1 MKLLS
6 FLFDFFRKLTNNSSN
21 SSLRGSPQ
29 TTSCPENGSHSEGNF
44 LSEVNM
50 NSKYFTWKE
59 MTYLPQWKRQATE
72 EELTPETKENLKTL
86 MEKMDLVR
94 EYFNSPIIVHVAF
107 RTPEYNKLV
116 KGAKNSTHL
125 YGMACDF
132 HIKGI
137 TCDAARARIIKD
149 NKLEEWGMR
158 MEKLPG
164 SNWVHL
170 DYRAPGPSGRYF
182 PV

>member
-1 MKLLS
+1 MNLLTI
-6 FLFDFFRKLTNNSSN
+6 LLEFFRKLTNNSSN
-21 SSLRGSPQ
+21 SSLRYSPQ
-29 TTSCPENGSHSEGNF
+29 IASSPPDGSHLGDN
-44 LSEVNM
+44 LILKDNM

-59 MTYLPQWKRQATE
+59 MTYLPQWKRQATD
-72 EELTPETKENLKTL
+72 EELTPEIKENLTKL
-86 MEKMDLVR
+86 MQKMDLVR
-94 EYFNSPIIVHVAF
+94 EYFGAPIIVHVAF

-132 HIKGI
+132 HIKGY

-149 NKLEEWGMR
+149 NRLEEWGMR

-164 SNWVHL
+164 SNWIHL